1 MNETAYQFQAVGPD
15 AYLEHHGI
23 LGMKWGVRRYQNK
36 DGSLTPAGEKRYSG
50 SGDSASKQG
59 LSEEELAARS
69 ARRKQIAKGVAI
81 GIGVTA
87 AVVGAAY
94 LGKYAGM
101 KAADMKSIDPSL
113 AENFV
118 KGVSQE
124 PSVPLLPPPS
134 TSTAQPATPPV
145 QEVKET
151 AASPK
156 AEAESKTSADHSN
169 AHASKPASE
178 MSNKEL
184 AEVVARLNLEKK
196 YSDLTAKNTTSGK
209 KKVANILRAASGA
222 ISAATPVLSIASG
235 GNQQSGA
242 AKAAGALKTVGSIA
256 GATATILDLMDKKGG

>member
-50 SGDSASKQG
+50 SGTSGDSASKQG

-134 TSTAQPATPPV
+134 TSATPSV

-151 AASPK
+151 TASPK

-209 KKVANILRAASGA
+209 KKAANILRAASGA